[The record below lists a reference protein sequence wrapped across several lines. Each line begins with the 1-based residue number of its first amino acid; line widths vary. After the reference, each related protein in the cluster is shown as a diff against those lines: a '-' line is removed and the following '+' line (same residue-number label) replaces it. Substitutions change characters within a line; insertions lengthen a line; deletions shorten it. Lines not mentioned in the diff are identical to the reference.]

1 MIQWSYY
8 EKVKWTLWLGMLF
21 STRSSKVTKHMF
33 GLTCSRQ
40 TLYTVKRR
48 NTWSSK
54 DIEDIQHGGRSYVWI
69 RYGWTCYGGIVW
81 VYMTKI
87 QGVAEGILVIRVVT
101 AVGHAVICGHASS
114 SMDIFIG
121 YNILIGRYIIRC
133 PVQDILLLWS
143 DISNI
148 GLRQTRALTREL
160 SSTFNDVLAFG
171 INTDSW
177 TETQS
182 SYKAVD
188 WEKLSTGDTH
198 NLLELLPRAQILEHH
213 APYWSERWY
222 TDCLIF

>member
-1 MIQWSYY
+1 MDGY
-8 EKVKWTLWLGMLF
+8 
-21 STRSSKVTKHMF
+21 R
-33 GLTCSRQ
+33 
-40 TLYTVKRR
+40 
-48 NTWSSK
+48 
-54 DIEDIQHGGRSYVWI
+54 
-69 RYGWTCYGGIVW
+69 YGGIVW
-81 VYMTKI
+81 VHTSRSKL
-87 QGVAEGILVIRVVT
+87 QKGSWVIRVVT

-148 GLRQTRALTREL
+148 GLQQTRALTREL

-198 NLLELLPRAQILEHH
+198 NLLDPLPRAQILEHR

-222 TDCLIF
+222 TDCFILGRFNLPSSTDMLGEGSLDHPFETPYHGQEPYSPRFH